1 MSTSEIQM
9 KLDLINRIS
18 ILDDARIIKEIKK
31 LLDFELDEKVYEL
44 NQPKKSRIEEA
55 RNEYKNA
62 QILTEEDAN
71 NEIDQW
77 LNEKEIIIQSVW
89 DGRRDTK

>member
-1 MSTSEIQM
+1 M

-44 NQPKKSRIEEA
+44 NQPQKSRIEEA

-62 QILTEEDAN
+62 QTLTEEDAN

-77 LNEKEIIIQSVW
+77 LNEK
-89 DGRRDTK
+89 

>member
-1 MSTSEIQM
+1 MSTSELQM

-44 NQPKKSRIEEA
+44 NQLIFYEF
-55 RNEYKNA
+55 
-62 QILTEEDAN
+62 
-71 NEIDQW
+71 
-77 LNEKEIIIQSVW
+77 NEKEIIIQSVW
-89 DGRRDTK
+89 DGRRNTK

>member
-1 MSTSEIQM
+1 MN
-9 KLDLINRIS
+9 LIN
-18 ILDDARIIKEIKK
+18 
-31 LLDFELDEKVYEL
+31 
-44 NQPKKSRIEEA
+44 PKKSRIEEA

>member
-1 MSTSEIQM
+1 MSTSELQM

-44 NQPKKSRIEEA
+44 NQPQKSRIEEA

-77 LNEKEIIIQSVW
+77 LNK
-89 DGRRDTK
+89 K

>member
-1 MSTSEIQM
+1 MSTSELQM

>member
-1 MSTSEIQM
+1 MSTSELQM

-18 ILDDARIIKEIKK
+18 ILDDAKIIKEIKK

-77 LNEKEIIIQSVW
+77 LNEK
-89 DGRRDTK
+89 

>member
-1 MSTSEIQM
+1 M

-18 ILDDARIIKEIKK
+18 ILNDARIIKEIKE

-44 NQPKKSRIEEA
+44 NQSQKDRIEEA

-62 QILTEEDAN
+62 QTLTEVDAN

-77 LNEKEIIIQSVW
+77 LNEK
-89 DGRRDTK
+89 

>member
-1 MSTSEIQM
+1 MSTSELQM

-44 NQPKKSRIEEA
+44 NQPKKKQ
-55 RNEYKNA
+55 N
-62 QILTEEDAN
+62 
-71 NEIDQW
+71 
-77 LNEKEIIIQSVW
+77 
-89 DGRRDTK
+89 

>member
-1 MSTSEIQM
+1 MSTSELQI

-31 LLDFELDEKVYEL
+31 LLDFELDEKVHEL
-44 NQPKKSRIEEA
+44 NQPQKNRIEEA

-62 QILTEEDAN
+62 QILTEEYAN
-71 NEIDQW
+71 NEIGQW
-77 LNEKEIIIQSVW
+77 LNEK
-89 DGRRDTK
+89 

>member
-1 MSTSEIQM
+1 MSTSELQM

-18 ILDDARIIKEIKK
+18 ILDDTRIIKEIKE

-44 NQPKKSRIEEA
+44 NQSQKDRIEEA

-62 QILTEEDAN
+62 QTLNEEDAN

-77 LNEKEIIIQSVW
+77 LNEK
-89 DGRRDTK
+89 

>member
-1 MSTSEIQM
+1 MSTSELQM

-31 LLDFELDEKVYEL
+31 LLDFELDEKVYKL
-44 NQPKKSRIEEA
+44 NQPQKSRIEEA

-62 QILTEEDAN
+62 QTLTEEDAN

-77 LNEKEIIIQSVW
+77 LNEK
-89 DGRRDTK
+89 

>member
-1 MSTSEIQM
+1 MSTSELQM

-18 ILDDARIIKEIKK
+18 ILNDARIIKEIKE

-44 NQPKKSRIEEA
+44 NQSQKDRIEEA

-62 QILTEEDAN
+62 QTLTEVDAN

-77 LNEKEIIIQSVW
+77 LNEK
-89 DGRRDTK
+89 

>member
-1 MSTSEIQM
+1 MSTSELQI

-18 ILDDARIIKEIKK
+18 TLDDTRIINEIKK
-31 LLDFELDEKVYEL
+31 LLDFELDKKVYEL
-44 NQPKKSRIEEA
+44 NQAQKNRIEEA

-62 QILTEEDAN
+62 QTLTEEDAN

-77 LNEKEIIIQSVW
+77 LNEK
-89 DGRRDTK
+89 

>member
-1 MSTSEIQM
+1 
-9 KLDLINRIS
+9 LINRIS

>member
-1 MSTSEIQM
+1 MSTSELQM

-44 NQPKKSRIEEA
+44 NQPQKSRIEEA

-77 LNEKEIIIQSVW
+77 LNEK
-89 DGRRDTK
+89 

>member
-1 MSTSEIQM
+1 MSTSELQM

-44 NQPKKSRIEEA
+44 NHPQKNRIEEA

-77 LNEKEIIIQSVW
+77 LNEK
-89 DGRRDTK
+89 

>member
-1 MSTSEIQM
+1 MSTSELQM

-18 ILDDARIIKEIKK
+18 ILNDARIIKEIKE
-31 LLDFELDEKVYEL
+31 LLDFELDEKVYKL
-44 NQPKKSRIEEA
+44 NQSQKDRIEEA

-62 QILTEEDAN
+62 QTLTEEDAN

-77 LNEKEIIIQSVW
+77 LKEK
-89 DGRRDTK
+89 

>member
-1 MSTSEIQM
+1 MSTSELQM

-18 ILDDARIIKEIKK
+18 ILDDGRIIKEIKK

-44 NQPKKSRIEEA
+44 NQPQKSRIEEA

-62 QILTEEDAN
+62 QTLTEEDAN

-77 LNEKEIIIQSVW
+77 LNEK
-89 DGRRDTK
+89 

>member
-1 MSTSEIQM
+1 MSTSELQM

-18 ILDDARIIKEIKK
+18 ILNDTRIIKEIKE

-44 NQPKKSRIEEA
+44 NQSQKDRIEEA

-62 QILTEEDAN
+62 QTLTEEDAN

-77 LNEKEIIIQSVW
+77 LKEK
-89 DGRRDTK
+89 

>member
-1 MSTSEIQM
+1 MSTSELQM

-18 ILDDARIIKEIKK
+18 ILNDARIIKEIKE
-31 LLDFELDEKVYEL
+31 LLDFGLDEKVYEL
-44 NQPKKSRIEEA
+44 NQSQKDRIEEA

-62 QILTEEDAN
+62 QTLTEEDAN

-77 LNEKEIIIQSVW
+77 LKEK
-89 DGRRDTK
+89 

>member
-1 MSTSEIQM
+1 MSTSELQM

-18 ILDDARIIKEIKK
+18 ILNDARIIKEIKE

-44 NQPKKSRIEEA
+44 NQSQKDRIEEA

-62 QILTEEDAN
+62 QTLTEEDAN

-77 LNEKEIIIQSVW
+77 FNEK
-89 DGRRDTK
+89 

>member
-1 MSTSEIQM
+1 MSTSELQM

-31 LLDFELDEKVYEL
+31 LLDFELNEKVYEL

>member
-1 MSTSEIQM
+1 M
-9 KLDLINRIS
+9 KKYMNLIN
-18 ILDDARIIKEIKK
+18 
-31 LLDFELDEKVYEL
+31 
-44 NQPKKSRIEEA
+44 PKKSRIEEA

>member
-1 MSTSEIQM
+1 MSTSELQM

-44 NQPKKSRIEEA
+44 NQPQKSRIEEA

-62 QILTEEDAN
+62 QTLTEEDAN

-77 LNEKEIIIQSVW
+77 LNEK
-89 DGRRDTK
+89 

>member
-1 MSTSEIQM
+1 MSTSELQM

-18 ILDDARIIKEIKK
+18 ILNDARIIKEIKE

-44 NQPKKSRIEEA
+44 NQSQKDRIEEA

-62 QILTEEDAN
+62 QTLTEEDAN

-77 LNEKEIIIQSVW
+77 LKEK
-89 DGRRDTK
+89 

>member
-1 MSTSEIQM
+1 MSTSELQM

-44 NQPKKSRIEEA
+44 NQSQKDRIEEA

-62 QILTEEDAN
+62 QTLTEEDAN

-77 LNEKEIIIQSVW
+77 LNEK
-89 DGRRDTK
+89 

>member
-1 MSTSEIQM
+1 M

-18 ILDDARIIKEIKK
+18 ILNDARIIKEIKE

-44 NQPKKSRIEEA
+44 NQSQKDRIEEA

-62 QILTEEDAN
+62 QTLTEEDAN

-77 LNEKEIIIQSVW
+77 FNEK
-89 DGRRDTK
+89 

>member
-1 MSTSEIQM
+1 MSTSELKM

-44 NQPKKSRIEEA
+44 NQPQKSRIEEA

-62 QILTEEDAN
+62 QTLTEEDAN

-77 LNEKEIIIQSVW
+77 LNEK
-89 DGRRDTK
+89 